1 MAAILKPHA
10 ATVVHG
16 SAEPSGLAGF
26 NFEDLSQQAK
36 GQIEGWRQEIIHL
49 REQAIREAAEIRK
62 QAHDEGL
69 LSGRAEAAL
78 EAELRINQ
86 GLDAR
91 MNQQGAVSEALI
103 RQLSEIHEQWM
114 ERYAETLVETAVA
127 IAQRVIRRRL
137 EREPEI
143 IADWVTEALW
153 VSRSANR
160 LVVVVH
166 PETLA
171 EMGPSLEALLSQ
183 PGLPEDTTLLADES
197 VSRLGVVVRQQGGE
211 VVATLDSQLARL
223 AEVMKDD

>member
-16 SAEPSGLAGF
+16 SAAPSGLAGF

-36 GQIEGWRQEIIHL
+36 GQLEGWRQEIVQL
-49 REQAIREAAEIRK
+49 REQALRDADEIRK
-62 QAHDEGL
+62 HAHDEGL
-69 LSGRAEAAL
+69 LAGRAEAAR
-78 EAELRINQ
+78 EAEIRVNQ

-91 MNQQGAVSEALI
+91 MSQQGAVSEALI

-114 ERYAETLVETAVA
+114 TQYAATLVETAVA

-160 LVVVVH
+160 LVVAVH

-171 EMGPSLEALLSQ
+171 EMGPSLDGLLAQ
-183 PGLPEDTTLLADES
+183 PGLPEDTTLVADES
-197 VSRLGVVVRQQGGE
+197 VSRVGVVIRQHGGK

-223 AEVMKDD
+223 AEVLKDA